1 MRILMLLL
9 PLILM
14 ACSTTPLEKKSN
26 PFAEQ
31 DVIPEPEQ
39 DELADYA
46 RKNHGVMNIHRHGP
60 GFDVLLTLD
69 AGDSD
74 IVFSMAMPAGGETFM
89 PEISEKMRG
98 ANTSPEADGKPQN
111 AAEETAYFNEKTL
124 GIFSDSTKHMLNAQA
139 LFYRKDYWKALEETN
154 KAMSLVPKSAQAY
167 ALKGSIYYK
176 MGRNK
181 EAQQNWQQALKL
193 DPALDDVK
201 RSLERIK

>member
-9 PLILM
+9 PLWLT
-14 ACSTTPLEKKSN
+14 ACSISPLEENTN
-26 PFAEQ
+26 PFAQQ
-31 DVIPEPEQ
+31 DVEPEPVQ
-39 DELADYA
+39 DDLADYA
-46 RKNHGVMNIHRHGP
+46 RKNHGIMNIHRHGP

-89 PEISEKMRG
+89 PEISNKMRSA
-98 ANTSPEADGKPQN
+98 ANTPAGEDKPQN
-111 AAEETAYFNEKTL
+111 PSEEQAYFNEKTL
-124 GIFSDSTKHMLNAQA
+124 GVFSDSTKHMLNAQA

-181 EAQQNWQQALKL
+181 DAQQNWQQALRL
-193 DPALDDVK
+193 DPSLDDVK

>member
-9 PLILM
+9 PLLLM
-14 ACSTTPLEKKSN
+14 ACSTAPLEENAN
-26 PFAEQ
+26 PFAQQEVEPQ
-31 DVIPEPEQ
+31 PEEM
-39 DELADYA
+39 DLADYA

-89 PEISEKMRG
+89 PEISEKMRSN
-98 ANTSPEADGKPQN
+98 ANAAGDDKPQS
-111 AAEETAYFNEKTL
+111 ASEEQAYFNEKTL
-124 GIFSDSTKHMLNAQA
+124 GVFSDSTKHMLNAQA

-181 EAQQNWQQALKL
+181 DAQQNWQQALKL
-193 DPALDDVK
+193 DPSLDDVK

>member
-14 ACSTTPLEKKSN
+14 ACSTASLEKKTN

-31 DVIPEPEQ
+31 DVTPEPETQ

-46 RKNHGVMNIHRHGP
+46 RKNHGIMNIHRHGP

-74 IVFSMAMPAGGETFM
+74 VVFSMAMPAGGETFM
-89 PEISEKMRG
+89 PEISDKMRSATTEG
-98 ANTSPEADGKPQN
+98 DKPQN
-111 AAEETAYFNEKTL
+111 PAEETAYFNEKTL

-181 EAQQNWQQALKL
+181 DAQQNWQQALKL
-193 DPALDDVK
+193 DPSLEDVK